1 MPWSNQGGNDGGWQ
15 GGGGNRGPWGQGP
28 SGQQPPNLEDIIK
41 KGQERLKDVIPG
53 GGGGKLGIMI
63 LLLVLL
69 VAWLISG
76 FYKVETTQQGV
87 VLRFGKW
94 VNTTQPGLNY
104 HLPYP
109 IETVLTPEVTKVNS
123 LEVGFRPTRGG
134 GSTAV
139 EAESLMLTGDENIVD
154 IGFTVLW
161 RIKDAGLFLF
171 NVEQPELAI
180 KNVAESAMREVIGR
194 TNLTAAITEGRLLV
208 ETEVLKRLQEILDGY
223 GAGVQVLQVQLKNAE
238 PPAQVIAA
246 FRDVQAAEA
255 DKERAQN
262 EALAYANDIIPRA
275 RGEAERIRQEAEG
288 YKQQVIAEAEGEAAR
303 FLSIYEE
310 YAKAPYVTRQRI
322 YLETLQEVFS
332 GKNKI
337 IIDGGSSG
345 TSGVV
350 PYLPL
355 NELQKGGASK

>member
-53 GGGGKLGIMI
+53 GGGGKLGIII

-76 FYKVETTQQGV
+76 FYKVETTEQGV

-109 IETVLTPEVTKVNS
+109 IESVLTPEVTKVNS
-123 LEVGFRPTRGG
+123 LEIGFRPTRGG
-134 GSTAV
+134 GATPV

-161 RIKDAGLFLF
+161 RISDAGQYLF
-171 NVEQPELAI
+171 NIDQPDLTI
-180 KNVAESAMREVIGR
+180 KAAAESAMREVIGR

-208 ETEVLKRLQEILDGY
+208 ETEVLERLQQVLNDY
-223 GAGVQVLQVQLKNAE
+223 GAGVHIMQVQLKNAE
-238 PPAQVIAA
+238 PPPQVIAA

-275 RGEAERIRQEAEG
+275 RGQAEKIRQEAEG

-332 GKNKI
+332 GTNKI
-337 IIDGGSSG
+337 IIDSGSNG

-355 NELQKGGASK
+355 NELQKGGTSK